1 MSVSATAMT
10 GEKDVG
16 GRPVGLKARK
26 KALTLDL
33 IRLVGPA
40 NLRPLVTENIQR
52 AVDLTCA
59 AWERRQRMSSET
71 SAAEMV
77 AICALEDAA
86 DKALGRLGLSSD
98 ASPRPARTVAGALAD
113 ALEAGVAA

>member
-1 MSVSATAMT
+1 MPVSATAMA

-33 IRLVGPA
+33 IRLVGHE
-40 NLRPLVTENIQR
+40 NLTPLITENIQR

-59 AWERRQRMSSET
+59 AWEARQRMSSATPASEL
-71 SAAEMV
+71 V
-77 AICALEDAA
+77 AVCALEDAA

-98 ASPRPARTVAGALAD
+98 VPARTAPARSAH
-113 ALEAGVAA
+113 ESAA